1 MYLLHFLSV
10 DDVYVKIHMDDGRT
24 IYFYF
29 SVGSGRE
36 MQEKRQHRCSNGE
49 KKKEK
54 KRNVIHI
61 WMDDDDDGDQMM
73 EIIMINV

>member
-24 IYFYF
+24 IYFLIL
-29 SVGSGRE
+29 GRFRTRNARKTTTSLFE
-36 MQEKRQHRCSNGE
+36 R
-49 KKKEK
+49 KKMK

-61 WMDDDDDGDQMM
+61 WMDDDDDDDQMM
-73 EIIMINV
+73 EIIIINV